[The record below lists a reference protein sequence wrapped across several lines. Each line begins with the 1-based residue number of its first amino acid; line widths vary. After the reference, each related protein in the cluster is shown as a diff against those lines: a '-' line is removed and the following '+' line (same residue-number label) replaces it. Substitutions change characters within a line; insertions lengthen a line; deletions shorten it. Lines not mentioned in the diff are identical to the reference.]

1 MQMILNE
8 GLGILL
14 RQELFLQSVLTFF
27 GQSTLIDLEKL
38 LKKVYGDW
46 N

>member
-14 RQELFLQSVLTFF
+14 RQELFLQSVLAFF
-27 GQSTLIDLEKL
+27 AQSTLIDLERL